1 VSNARLLAAEKVM
14 EQKRSSM
21 PKKFVHAQHSLSHNP
36 VLISKGTHDC
46 DNNRPF
52 FPKCSQKV
60 ADTSSRHTSILQEH
74 SLYPAELI
82 LLIWCSAVFR
92 LHAIYTPHSSVRRA
106 HFKVEEN
113 SSTQITMKFVKIIT
127 AAFLAANTF
136 IGKFVF
142 YPFISYD
149 VV

>member
-1 VSNARLLAAEKVM
+1 MWLLFRVIRFSSLKVLM
-14 EQKRSSM
+14 I
-21 PKKFVHAQHSLSHNP
+21 VTTTGL
-36 VLISKGTHDC
+36 
-46 DNNRPF
+46 
-52 FPKCSQKV
+52 FPKMLPKSGWHIIATRV
-60 ADTSSRHTSILQEH
+60 HPPGAFSIHFTLCFTQIGFT
-74 SLYPAELI
+74 AELI

-113 SSTQITMKFVKIIT
+113 SSTQITITMKFVKIIT

-149 VV
+149 VVWFIGCLSMLCI

>member
-1 VSNARLLAAEKVM
+1 M
-14 EQKRSSM
+14 
-21 PKKFVHAQHSLSHNP
+21 
-36 VLISKGTHDC
+36 
-46 DNNRPF
+46 
-52 FPKCSQKV
+52 
-60 ADTSSRHTSILQEH
+60 
-74 SLYPAELI
+74 
-82 LLIWCSAVFR
+82 FR

-113 SSTQITMKFVKIIT
+113 SSTQITITMKFVKIIT